1 MKKVIKIVGIVLA
14 CFILIWCL
22 YVTVDCIRIRT
33 IKYGPSPLVT
43 LESIEEDT
51 KLYYKGLGYSV
62 TYQVETEREYDL
74 VLIKVYGGE
83 FRLFDKILI
92 WSWSE

>member
-1 MKKVIKIVGIVLA
+1 MNKVIKIFGIVLLSLV
-14 CFILIWCL
+14 LIWCL
-22 YVTVDCIRIRT
+22 YVTVEAIRLRT
-33 IKYGPSPLVT
+33 MKLGLKPLIT
-43 LESIEEDT
+43 LERVEEDT

-62 TYQVETEREYDL
+62 TYQVETERDYDL

>member
-1 MKKVIKIVGIVLA
+1 MKKVLKIVGIVLA

-22 YVTVDCIRIRT
+22 YVTIDAIRLRT
-33 IKYGPSPLVT
+33 IKYGARPLIT

-62 TYQVETEREYDL
+62 TYQVETERDYDL
-74 VLIKVYGGE
+74 VLIKVYSGE

-92 WSWSE
+92 WSWIE